1 MERYCEICG
10 GGCRRKNGKTV
21 CVRCG
26 YPVKERPL
34 SVAAPLSE
42 AYALLRAQDFS
53 SAQRQ
58 FLALLS
64 QNPADPELYW
74 AVMLCRYG
82 IVYERQ
88 GDFVFPACYIL
99 RRRGIFDDPYFR
111 RALSHARGFLYAYF
125 KAEAV
130 HLENARR
137 NAARI
142 IDENGEG
149 PVRYYAYEELDD
161 IVFERDVQA
170 AKRRLFGTSALVVT
184 ALVAISCGAVALIA
198 DYVKN
203 RPEPAPSTQW
213 FLVAQWTDTPD
224 VYSGESPE
232 RLKDSLSVALSS
244 QGGESVPLEEYAISG
259 ELKAGKS
266 TVTISYESY
275 RLDITVNVLGKDGT
289 EGLVYVSVDGGYA
302 VSGYRGA
309 SVDIVIPRY
318 YEGEEVVSVSES
330 AFEGASIRFVEI
342 GANVRSV
349 GNKAFSG
356 SSLHSVT
363 VPATVETVG
372 ESVFYHC
379 VSLTSVV
386 IENGVL
392 GAAMFGNCTALEKV
406 TFSSQVF
413 AIPNS
418 CFAGCAA
425 LESIALP
432 ASLEAIYP
440 YAFAACTSLKT
451 VYFPSSL
458 KSIGSYAF
466 AYIGEIAYPYYS
478 GDWTKVEKSANWNV
492 GTRFGD
498 ISDG

>member
-1 MERYCEICG
+1 
-10 GGCRRKNGKTV
+10 
-21 CVRCG
+21 
-26 YPVKERPL
+26 
-34 SVAAPLSE
+34 
-42 AYALLRAQDFS
+42 
-53 SAQRQ
+53 
-58 FLALLS
+58 
-64 QNPADPELYW
+64 
-74 AVMLCRYG
+74 MLCRYG
-82 IVYERQ
+82 IVYEWQ

-99 RRRGIFDDPYFR
+99 RRKSIFDDPYFK
-111 RALSHARGFLYAYF
+111 RAMSYARGALYAYYRS
-125 KAEAV
+125 ESV

-137 NAARI
+137 NAARL
-142 IDENGEG
+142 IDENSAEG
-149 PVRYYAYEELDD
+149 PINSYAYEELDD
-161 IVFERDVQA
+161 IVFERDLHA

-198 DYVKN
+198 DYVRN
-203 RPEPAPSTQW
+203 RPEPVPSTQW

-224 VYSGESPE
+224 VYAGESPE
-232 RLKDSLSVALSS
+232 RLKESLSVVLSS

-289 EGLVYVSVDGGYA
+289 EGLIYTSVDGGYA

-318 YEGEEVVSVSES
+318 YEGKEVVSVSES

-349 GNKAFSG
+349 GNKAFAS

-379 VSLTSVV
+379 SSLTSAV
-386 IENGVL
+386 IENNVL
-392 GAAMFGNCTALEKV
+392 GAAMFGNCTSLEKV
-406 TFSSQVF
+406 TFSSEIEL
-413 AIPNS
+413 IPNS

-425 LESIALP
+425 LESIVLP
-432 ASLEAIYP
+432 SSLEIIYP

-451 VYFPSSL
+451 VYFPSTL

-466 AYIGEIAYPYYS
+466 SYIGEIAYPYYS
-478 GDWTKVEKSANWNV
+478 GDWTQIEKSANWNV

-498 ISDG
+498 FSES